1 MLVGLALRVVCA
13 MTLVRSTLG
22 LAGKARSFDLVV
34 YGGTPGGV
42 TTAVAAARTFSN
54 RTGRPLAV
62 ALVAPGARV
71 GGMCSGGLGKT
82 DTGNTNVIG
91 GLALEVFSRNGAWY
105 GSQAPQW
112 DFEPHVAEAI
122 FLDMLQEAG
131 VEVFTG
137 ERIASTSMQRGGV
150 LATLTTAS
158 GAEFA
163 ARVFADA
170 TYEGDLFASA
180 GAAFAVGREA
190 SSAYNESLAGRYLY
204 SPKNQVRVRVNP
216 FGANASVLPLV
227 VTGNTGPA
235 GSGDGLVQAY
245 NFRLCV
251 TRNATNFL
259 PFPAPRQY
267 DSSAWELFRRR
278 ASVLRDEGSLRL
290 ESFLGNTRATV
301 GDKYDMN
308 NGGPTST
315 DCVGC
320 SWEWP
325 TADWA
330 KRDSIWSAHQQYHLG
345 LMHFLQTDPALPSSL
360 RADARAWG
368 LCADEFTDS
377 GGWPGQL
384 YVREGR
390 RLVGD
395 AVFTQGSAQETKRFP
410 DAIGCGSYNF
420 DTHNAQRLL
429 CTPDTMHCEPPA
441 AGPPLP
447 GTNVSGWYFLNEGDV
462 EINPGEYQ
470 IPYWVLLP
478 KRADL
483 TNVLVSVSVSASHI
497 GYATLRL
504 EPQYMIMGHA
514 AGAAA
519 ALALEAGC
527 AVQDVNMTTLRSTL
541 AEQRAV
547 LDIPERG

>member
-1 MLVGLALRVVCA
+1 MPSTGLPRLPFVPMVGS
-13 MTLVRSTLG
+13 RST
-22 LAGKARSFDLVV
+22 
-34 YGGTPGGV
+34 
-42 TTAVAAARTFSN
+42 
-54 RTGRPLAV
+54 
-62 ALVAPGARV
+62 RV

-91 GLALEVFSRNGAWY
+91 GLALEVFARNGAWY
-105 GSQAPQW
+105 GSQLPQW

-122 FLDMLQEAG
+122 FLDMLREAG
-131 VEVFTG
+131 VAVFTG
-137 ERIASTSMQRGGV
+137 ERIASTSMGEHGV
-150 LATLTTAS
+150 VASLTTMS
-158 GAEFA
+158 GLQFA
-163 ARVFADA
+163 AKAFADA
-170 TYEGDLFASA
+170 TYEGDLFSSA
-180 GAAFAVGREA
+180 GATFAVGREA
-190 SSAYNESLAGRYLY
+190 SSKYNESLAGRYLY

-216 FGANASVLPLV
+216 FGASSSLLPLV

-251 TRNATNFL
+251 TKNTTNFL
-259 PFPAPRQY
+259 PFPAPQLY
-267 DSSAWELFRRR
+267 DAATWELFRRR
-278 ASVLRDEGSLRL
+278 AAVLEAEGSLRL

-315 DCVGC
+315 DCIGC

-325 TADWA
+325 QAGWA
-330 KRDSIWSAHQQYHLG
+330 KRDSIWDAHKQYHLG
-345 LMHFLQTDPALPSSL
+345 LMHFLQTDPALPPSL
-360 RADARAWG
+360 RADASAWG
-368 LCADEFTDS
+368 LCADEFADS

-390 RLVGD
+390 RLEGD
-395 AVFTQGSAQETKRFP
+395 TVFTQRSAQVVKRFP

-420 DTHNAQRLL
+420 DTHNAQPLL

-483 TNVLVSVSVSASHI
+483 ANVVVPISVSASHI

-527 AVQDVNMTTLRSTL
+527 AMQDVNTTTLRSML
-541 AEQRAV
+541 AEQHAI
-547 LDIPERG
+547 LDIPSL